1 MSDCTRIHARRRGWR
16 AHPPGRLTAAISA
29 LALVAACWP
38 AAALADGDPASDVLT
53 SQPLFLP
60 SDARVPAAQQGQLT
74 GLLDAARRSGYPI
87 RVALIASKS
96 DLGSVTGLWRSPQN
110 YAKFLGQELSLVDQR
125 PLLVVMPN
133 GFGLSGPAQ
142 SVASGE
148 SALRGI
154 SISAGGGGLA
164 AAALTAVQRL
174 SAAAGHRLSA
184 SQESAPRGSSS
195 SPSVISWVVFA
206 AGGAIIAAA
215 WTASLRARP
224 LRRRA

>member
-1 MSDCTRIHARRRGWR
+1 MSDCTRIHARRPGWR
-16 AHPPGRLTAAISA
+16 AHPGRRLTAAISA
-29 LALVAACWP
+29 LALVAVCWP

-60 SDARVPAAQQGQLT
+60 SDAGVPAAQQAQLT
-74 GLLDAARRSGYPI
+74 ALLAAAQRSGYPI

-142 SVASGE
+142 PVARGE

-164 AAALTAVQRL
+164 TAALTAVQRL
-174 SAAAGHRLSA
+174 SAAAGHRLTTP
-184 SQESAPRGSSS
+184 QGSAPRGSSS

-206 AGGAIIAAA
+206 AGGAMIVAA